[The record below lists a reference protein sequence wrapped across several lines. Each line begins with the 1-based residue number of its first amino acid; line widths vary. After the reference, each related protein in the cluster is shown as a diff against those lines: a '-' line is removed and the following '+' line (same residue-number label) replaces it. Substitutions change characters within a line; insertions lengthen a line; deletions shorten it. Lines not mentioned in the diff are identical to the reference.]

1 MNQSSSDHEQNK
13 SNSGSADG
21 ANIFSDAMLEAGGFD
36 IPCTIKTTSSTD
48 SDLQIELPETTK
60 VHELRLSIAEVFI
73 RCCCSGAVHCNR
85 LVH

>member
-1 MNQSSSDHEQNK
+1 MATYEICTVTMNQSSSDDEQNK

-21 ANIFSDAMLEAGGFD
+21 ATIFADAMLEAGGFN

-48 SDLQIELPETTK
+48 SDLQIDLPETTK

-73 RCCCSGAVHCNR
+73 RCCY
-85 LVH
+85 